1 MYCTPDISFSFLLEN
16 KYSTGSVLYCTV
28 ELNTYEFILFESV
41 PYAVGYFYLTPLPT
55 LPPEILLSLAQLN
68 YISIYVGS
76 C

>member
-1 MYCTPDISFSFLLEN
+1 M
-16 KYSTGSVLYCTV
+16 SVGEQLPVVYYTV
-28 ELNTYEFILFESV
+28 ELNTYVFILFESV

-55 LPPEILLSLAQLN
+55 LPPEILLSLAQLK